1 MMKPTTSPQSTHA
14 PNPWAAKYTRK
25 DFNDSPMIIFYE
37 MTRACDL
44 VCLHCRAC
52 AQKEFHPDELST
64 EMSFRLMDQ
73 LAEFPI
79 PPMLVLTG
87 GDPFKRPDIYE
98 IIRYGVSK
106 GLEVSITPSAT
117 PLVTEDAIRLLKEA
131 GISRI
136 AISIDGATAKSH
148 DKMRGVDGSFDS
160 AFRILKDAAK
170 YDIPVQINTTVL
182 PHNMHEIDAMADLL
196 EENKIV
202 LWSVFFLVPVG
213 RALEEQRLTAQQY
226 ENVFERLWFHH
237 QNKSFAVKT
246 TEAPH
251 YRRYVLQQ
259 RKQAAADAEAST
271 GKAPQVGQRA
281 PLGINDGKGVMF
293 VGHCGEIYP
302 SGFLPIECG
311 RFPKDHV
318 VDVYQNSQVFQ
329 DLRNANLLDGKCGLC
344 EYRQICGGSRAR
356 SFALSGNIQEA
367 EPDCL
372 YEPSVEP

>member
-1 MMKPTTSPQSTHA
+1 MKQPSAPPQA
-14 PNPWAAKYTRK
+14 NPWAAKYTRK

-64 EMSFRLMDQ
+64 EMSKQLFDQ

-87 GDPFKRPDIYE
+87 GDPFKRSDIYE
-98 IIRYGVSK
+98 LIAYGVSK

-117 PLVTEDAIRLLKEA
+117 PLVTKEAICRLKEA

-136 AISIDGATAKSH
+136 AISIDGATAASH

-160 AFRILKDAAK
+160 AFRILKDARA
-170 YDIPVQINTTVL
+170 YDIPLQINTTVL

-196 EENKIV
+196 AENEIV

-213 RALEEQRLTAQQY
+213 RALEEQRLSAEEY
-226 ENVFERLWFHH
+226 EAVFERLWFHH
-237 QNKSFAVKT
+237 QDKPFAVKT

-259 RKQAAADAEAST
+259 RKQSASSSNRSQS
-271 GKAPQVGQRA
+271 KSPQIGQRA
-281 PLGINDGKGVMF
+281 PLGVNDGKGVMF
-293 VGHCGEIYP
+293 VGHCGEVYP

-311 RFPKDHV
+311 RFPEDHV
-318 VDVYQNSQVFQ
+318 VDVYQKSQVFK
-329 DLRNANLLDGKCGLC
+329 DLRDTDLLDGKCGLC

-367 EPDCL
+367 EPDCI
-372 YEPSVEP
+372 YEPQSS